1 MEAINVNAE
10 PGKDRVTEGRGQPVR
25 RDRGPDLSCQHEKNV
40 SQTSNGRKVKKIKYD
55 VDFRQRF
62 Y

>member
-10 PGKDRVTEGRGQPVR
+10 PGKDRVTEGRGQLVR
-25 RDRGPDLSCQHEKNV
+25 RDRGPDLSCQHGKNV
-40 SQTSNGRKVKKIKYD
+40 SQMSHGKKVKKMKCD
-55 VDFRQRF
+55 VDFCRPF